1 MPANTR
7 AKKFRPP
14 LKSNPLSPAL
24 SSAPQS
30 QESTAT
36 GDSLPGTQTHTVLS
50 YCDNYE
56 EQPSNILC
64 EEQPSTPLLSTP
76 LLCKEVPRNEDTLS
90 SSNNSCLSS
99 ASEEIEDI
107 EQTMRFKRHKRDRLP
122 VGYGYGILKHNKK
135 KNKTTTVADLE
146 QGIGGRKC
154 VRIATPLAGV
164 EGKRPLL
171 CGRDL
176 SVYDYQSTPPE
187 AGGVAR
193 RQAVDVSGYCRS
205 REEQVMLIFP
215 QHSIYI

>member
-14 LKSNPLSPAL
+14 LKNNPLSPAL

-36 GDSLPGTQTHTVLS
+36 RDSLPGTQTHTVLS
-50 YCDNYE
+50 YCDNYQAE
-56 EQPSNILC
+56 EEPSNILC
-64 EEQPSTPLLSTP
+64 EEQPSTPLLCEDVPST
-76 LLCKEVPRNEDTLS
+76 EDTLS
-90 SSNNSCLSS
+90 SSNNSSLSS

-193 RQAVDVSGYCRS
+193 RQAVHVSGYCSS
-205 REEQVMLIFP
+205 REEQVMLIPPTSF
-215 QHSIYI
+215 YI